1 MNHKKLNKKIEKA
14 QRLHDELQNL
24 VSEIQQELSETKTD
38 IEFWQRLTD
47 SQLRF
52 FPSAPAL

>member
-24 VSEIQQELSETKTD
+24 VSEIQQELSETKNE
-38 IEFWQRLTD
+38 IEFWERLTD

-52 FPSAPAL
+52 FPVPSAF

>member
-14 QRLHDELQNL
+14 QRLHDELQSL